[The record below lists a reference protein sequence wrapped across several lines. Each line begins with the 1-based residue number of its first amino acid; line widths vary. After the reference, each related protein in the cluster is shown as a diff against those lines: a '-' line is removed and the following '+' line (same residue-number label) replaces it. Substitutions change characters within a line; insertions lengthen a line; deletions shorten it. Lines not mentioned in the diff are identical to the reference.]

1 MTQPPD
7 RPPLNPLDGPF
18 SSILCVVAHPD
29 DIEYGTA
36 AAIDRWVGEGSRVAY
51 FLLTR
56 GEAGIDTM
64 DPETAAR
71 VREEEERESARRV
84 GVDTVEFA
92 DWQDGA
98 IEYGVPLR
106 SEIAAAVRRHR
117 PDLVIGSNWETMFGP
132 GMVNQADHR
141 AVGLATLDAVADA
154 GNRWL
159 HRDLLDSGLEPWNG
173 VTVYAVSGSPR
184 PTHFVDESG
193 KHFEASVHSLEAHQ
207 AYNDALPEQFPE
219 PRALLQMILGNGG
232 QAAGLEHALTLEV
245 VFDRRQPPPWVT
257 GAEEA

>member
-1 MTQPPD
+1 MAD
-7 RPPLNPLDGPF
+7 ERPSLAPLEGSF

-36 AAIDRWVGEGSRVAY
+36 AAVHRWVGEGAHAAY

-64 DPETAAR
+64 DPERAAA

-92 DWQDGA
+92 GWQDGA
-98 IEYGVPLR
+98 VEYGLPLR
-106 SEIAAAVRRHR
+106 REIAAAIRRHR
-117 PDLVIGSNWETMFGP
+117 PDVVIGTNWQEFFGP
-132 GMVNQADHR
+132 NMVNQADHR

-159 HRDLLDSGLEPWNG
+159 HRDLADAGLEPWNG
-173 VTVYAVSGSPR
+173 VTVFAVAASPTPSHYVDVSG
-184 PTHFVDESG
+184 E
-193 KHFEASVHSLEAHQ
+193 HFEAAVHSLEAH
-207 AYNDALPEQFPE
+207 AEYNDAHPDDFPK
-219 PRALLQMILGNGG
+219 PRALLQMILGGG
-232 QAAGLEHALTLEV
+232 GERAGVEHALTVEV
-245 VFDRRQPPPWVT
+245 VIDRR
-257 GAEEA
+257 

>member
-1 MTQPPD
+1 MPDEPPALS
-7 RPPLNPLDGPF
+7 PLEGPF

-36 AAIDRWVGEGSRVAY
+36 AAIHRWVGEGSHAAY

-64 DPETAAR
+64 DPEQAAA

-92 DWQDGA
+92 GWPDGA
-98 IEYGVPLR
+98 VEYGVPLR
-106 SEIAAAVRRHR
+106 REIAAAIRRHR
-117 PDLVIGSNWETMFGP
+117 PDLVIGGNWGELFGP
-132 GMVNQADHR
+132 NMVNQADHR

-159 HRDLLDSGLEPWNG
+159 HRDLADEGLEPWNG
-173 VTVYAVSGSPR
+173 VTVFAVAASRTPSHYVDVSG
-184 PTHFVDESG
+184 E
-193 KHFEASVHSLEAHQ
+193 HFEAAVHSLEAHQ
-207 AYNDALPEQFPE
+207 EYNDALPDAFPK
-219 PRALLQMILGNGG
+219 PRALLQMILGGG
-232 QAAGLEHALTLEV
+232 GERVGAEHALLLEV
-245 VFDRRQPPPWVT
+245 VIDRR
-257 GAEEA
+257 

>member
-1 MTQPPD
+1 MPED
-7 RPPLNPLDGPF
+7 RPPLEPLEGPF
-18 SSILCVVAHPD
+18 SSVLCVVAHPD

-36 AAIDRWVGEGSRVAY
+36 AAVNRWVGEGAIVSY

-64 DPETAAR
+64 HPDEAAR

-84 GVDTVEFA
+84 GVETVDFG
-92 DWQDGA
+92 DHSDGA

-106 SEIAAAVRRHR
+106 RDIARAIRQHR
-117 PDLVIGSNWETMFGP
+117 PDLVVGQSWGERFGG

-159 HRDLLDSGLEPWNG
+159 HTDLVGEGFEPWGG
-173 VTVYAVSGSPR
+173 VKAIAVAGSPT
-184 PTHFVDESG
+184 PTHFVDVSG
-193 KHFEASVHSLEAHQ
+193 EHFEASVHSLEAHA
-207 AYNDALPEQFPE
+207 AYNAALPPEFPA
-219 PRALLQMILGNGG
+219 PRELLGMILGGGG
-232 QAAGLEHALTLEV
+232 QAAGVEHAAL
-245 VFDRRQPPPWVT
+245 FDVIRR
-257 GAEEA
+257 G